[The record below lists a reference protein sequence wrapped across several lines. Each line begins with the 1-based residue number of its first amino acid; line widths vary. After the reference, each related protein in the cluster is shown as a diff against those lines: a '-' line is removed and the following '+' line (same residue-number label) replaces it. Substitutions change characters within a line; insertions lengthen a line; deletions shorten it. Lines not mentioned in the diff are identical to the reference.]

1 MKIRKCGI
9 LAVLSISFFL
19 MLGGVWVVAA
29 EDSKDDHIVQLQI
42 LTINDFH
49 GTLTESGKNPGAAKL
64 VTFLKEL
71 KAKNPEGTLLLSA
84 GDMFQGTVDSN
95 LLHGKTV
102 VAVMNDVSFDA
113 MTLGNHEFDWGIQVL
128 RERIAQS
135 NFPYVCAN
143 ILERDTGKPVDFV
156 KPYTL
161 IKRKGVKVAIIGIA
175 TPETAYKA
183 NPNIVG
189 RYLFEDPPKVINK
202 LVPVLK
208 KQNVDVIVVLSHLAS
223 WMNEDGQLSG
233 DAVDAAFATHGIDAV
248 VSGHSHQTVY
258 GKVNGIPVVQA
269 DYNGRAVGVIALAFN
284 KDNHTV
290 TSSAAS
296 IAVPYPELP
305 ADAGVKLLLDQTQK
319 ELADVKNIAVGE
331 TVHEL
336 SHDRYGLSQTILGE
350 WVTDTMRQK
359 VQADVAFQN
368 SGGLR
373 TGIAAGSITMG
384 KLYEVMPFDNTLFT
398 VELTGRQIM
407 KVLEY
412 GFTHGQLGM
421 VQYSG
426 LAVTAKV
433 DETNQLTIIAV
444 TMADGTP
451 LQPERIYKVV
461 TNDFMA
467 AGGDGFTM
475 FKEGTRLYDTNIPV
489 RDVLAD
495 TLRKMKVIDFS
506 GDTRLNIISFRERR
520 IDAA

>member
-1 MKIRKCGI
+1 MKIRKYGI
-9 LAVLSISFFL
+9 GAVLGISFFL
-19 MLGGVWVVAA
+19 MLGWVQVRAA
-29 EDSKDDHIVQLQI
+29 ENNGVEETVQLQL
-42 LTINDFH
+42 LTVNDFH
-49 GTLTESGKNPGAAKL
+49 GALAENGKNPGAAKL

-71 KAKNPEGTLLLSA
+71 KAKNPDGTLLLSA
-84 GDMFQGTVDSN
+84 GDMFQGTADSN

-102 VAVMNDVSFDA
+102 VDVMNDNSFDA
-113 MTLGNHEFDWGIQVL
+113 MTLGNHEFDWGIPIL
-128 RERIAQS
+128 KERIAQS
-135 NFPYVCAN
+135 NFPYICAN
-143 ILERDTGKPVDFV
+143 ILERDTGKAVDFV

-161 IKRKGVKVAIIGIA
+161 IKRKGVKIAVIGIA

-189 RYLFEDPPKVINK
+189 RYLFEDPAKVINK

-223 WMNEDGQLSG
+223 WMNEDGKLSG
-233 DAVDAAFATHGIDAV
+233 DAVDTALTTRGIDAV

-258 GKVNGIPVVQA
+258 GKANGIPLVQA
-269 DYNGRAVGVIALAFN
+269 NYNGRAVGVIELAFN
-284 KDNHTV
+284 KNNHTV

-305 ADAGVKLLLDQTQK
+305 ADAGVKLILDQTQK
-319 ELADVKNIAVGE
+319 ELAVVKNTTVGE

-336 SHDRYGLSQTILGE
+336 THDRYGLSQTILGQ

-398 VELTGRQIM
+398 VELTGRQLM

-412 GFTHGQLGM
+412 GFTHRQLGM

-426 LAVTAKV
+426 LTVTAKA
-433 DETNQLTIIAV
+433 DETSQLTIMAV

-451 LQPERIYKVV
+451 LQPEKMYKVV

-489 RDVLAD
+489 RDALAD
-495 TLRKMKVIDFS
+495 TLRKMKVIDFF
-506 GDTRLNIISFRERR
+506 GDTRLNVISFWERR

>member
-1 MKIRKCGI
+1 MKIRKRGI

-19 MLGGVWVVAA
+19 MLGWVRVVAA
-29 EDSKDDHIVQLQI
+29 EDCKDDHIVQLQI

-49 GTLTESGKNPGAAKL
+49 GALTESGKNPGAAKL

-128 RERIAQS
+128 KERIAQS

-161 IKRKGVKVAIIGIA
+161 IKRKGVKVAVIGIA

-305 ADAGVKLLLDQTQK
+305 TDAGVKLLLDQTQK
-319 ELADVKNIAVGE
+319 ELAAVKNIAVGE

-384 KLYEVMPFDNTLFT
+384 KLYEVMPFDNTLLT

-412 GFTHGQLGM
+412 GFTHEQLGM

-433 DETNQLTIIAV
+433 DETKQLQIIAV

-451 LQPERIYKVV
+451 LQPGKIYKVV

-506 GDTRLNIISFRERR
+506 GDTRLNIISSRERR
-520 IDAA
+520 IDVA